1 MAAATAQRGGRGAAG
16 GPWPGAGALRGGPT
30 RPGCAPGLR
39 AGRAVRAVRARAG
52 ELRKITGE
60 ELEVAVQDRAKPM
73 VVDFYADWCGPCV
86 VMAQELEKCAA
97 QWGEAVDFV
106 KIDTD
111 ADADIATALN
121 IQGLP
126 TLLFIATDKEAPV
139 RRCEGLLP
147 AETVNNLISE
157 IASAPGQ

>member
-1 MAAATAQRGGRGAAG
+1 MARARLALLVMSLTISMNAALPSAPRSAERR
-16 GPWPGAGALRGGPT
+16 AL
-30 RPGCAPGLR
+30 ANAKAR
-39 AGRAVRAVRARAG
+39 AVGTVRAVRSED
-52 ELRKITGE
+52 ELRRILASSKAR
-60 ELEVAVQDRAKPM
+60 L
-73 VVDFYADWCGPCV
+73 VVLDFYADWCGPCV

>member
-1 MAAATAQRGGRGAAG
+1 MATLAARRGRVAAG
-16 GPWPGAGALRGGPT
+16 GPWPGTGALRGGPRAAAPT
-30 RPGCAPGLR
+30 RAAR
-39 AGRAVRAVRARAG
+39 AARAARAVRARAG
-52 ELRKITGE
+52 GLRKITGE

-86 VMAQELEKCAA
+86 VMSQELEKCAA

-139 RRCEGLLP
+139 KRCEGLLP